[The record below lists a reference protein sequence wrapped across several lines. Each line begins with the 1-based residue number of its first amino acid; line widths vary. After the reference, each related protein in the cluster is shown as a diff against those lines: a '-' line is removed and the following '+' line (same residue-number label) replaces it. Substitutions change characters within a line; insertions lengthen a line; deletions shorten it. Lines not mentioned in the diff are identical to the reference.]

1 MTLID
6 FDVLKAEQLYLH
18 TLLSRAT
25 GFKSGQHKVDIAA
38 TDIAPQYKMRLSE
51 WATCHTPAP
60 VAAPTPAKPQISTAE
75 EAQQKRDIA
84 AAAQAVKDKEAAT
97 RRLQEYARDGL
108 ADTKANADL
117 ILEEVGSQPP
127 TPALIDAVIAAL
139 HDKLEWKKPAE
150 PVEVPKL
157 PNGEDQL
164 PLEISESHLR
174 KASLTQLK
182 DWKDRK
188 KAADGIPYRRP
199 SGSFGSRF

>member
-6 FDVLKAEQLYLH
+6 FDVLRVEQLYLH

-38 TDIAPQYKMRLSE
+38 TNIVPQYKMRLSE
-51 WATCHTPAP
+51 WATFHKPAP
-60 VAAPTPAKPQISTAE
+60 VATSTPAV

-150 PVEVPKL
+150 SVEVLGKL

-164 PLEISESHLR
+164 PLEISESRLR
-174 KASLTQLK
+174 KASLIQVK
-182 DWKDRK
+182 DWEARK
-188 KAADGIPYRRP
+188 KAADGVPNHRP
-199 SGSFGSRF
+199 SGSFASKF